1 MKFTVWLGIEY
12 AMVFRELLRRIFLG
26 AFCVFF
32 LTACISQP
40 IVEAQSVDTA
50 TSKKIV
56 TQPFWFRG
64 FLQEQTVDAAEICAS
79 PEHFVSAQKTN
90 SFNALAAFSAQ
101 SFAIFVFVGHAA
113 IEALESSNENP
124 HPAGAEV
131 TNVILVPVLFIGT
144 VLLAFYAVPYT
155 PLALEIT
162 CKS

>member
-1 MKFTVWLGIEY
+1 M
-12 AMVFRELLRRIFLG
+12 FREFPRRIFLG
-26 AFCVFF
+26 ALCAFF

-40 IVEAQSVDTA
+40 IVEAQSVDAA

-79 PEHFVSAQKTN
+79 PEHFVSVQNTT
-90 SFNALAAFSAQ
+90 SPEALAAFSAQ
-101 SFAIFVFVGHAA
+101 SFAILLIVGHAA
-113 IEALESSNENP
+113 LKTLESSYDNS
-124 HPAGAEV
+124 HPASGAFA
-131 TNVILVPVLFIGT
+131 TVIVAPILFVGT